1 MKVEV
6 WSDIVCPWCY
16 IGKRRL
22 EKALSQY
29 KHAGDV
35 EVIWRSFQL
44 DPTQPRGE
52 NIPTSEM
59 LARKY
64 GVTAPEVRAMNDRV
78 STLAAEEGLTYH
90 LDRAVTASTFDAHRL
105 LHFAATHGLAA
116 AMQERLMGATLT
128 DGAAVDDPGTLVRLA
143 TEAGLPADGTHEVLG
158 GDAYADGVHD
168 DIRQA
173 RALGISGVPFYA
185 VDRTYG
191 ISGAQP
197 VQTIL
202 ETLRAASFPVGS

>member
-22 EKALSQY
+22 EKALTRY
-29 KHAGDV
+29 ERADEV

-64 GVTAPEVRAMNDRV
+64 GVTPPEAKAMNDRV
-78 STLAAEEGLTYH
+78 SALAAEEGLTYH
-90 LDRAVTASTFDAHRL
+90 LDRAVTANTFDAHRL
-105 LHFAATHGLAA
+105 IHFAAAHNLAGA
-116 AMQERLMGATLT
+116 TQERLMRATLT
-128 DGAAVDDPGTLVRLA
+128 DGAAVDDTDTLVRLA
-143 TEAGLPADGTHEVLG
+143 TEAGLPADRTREVLD
-158 GDAYADGVHD
+158 GDAHADDVHD

-197 VQTIL
+197 VETIL
-202 ETLRAASFPVGS
+202 DTLRRASSPVAS